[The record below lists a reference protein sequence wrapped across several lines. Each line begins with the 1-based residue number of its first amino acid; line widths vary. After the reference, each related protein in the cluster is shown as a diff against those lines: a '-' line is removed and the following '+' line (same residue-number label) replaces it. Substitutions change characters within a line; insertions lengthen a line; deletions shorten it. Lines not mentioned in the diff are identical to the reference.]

1 MARARTQVTAN
12 PVLVEVTRGPVV
24 ESRHR
29 GAAVV
34 VDADGA
40 VVASWGD
47 IDRPM
52 VPRSAVKP
60 LQAMAMVECGGAEKF
75 ALSDVELALACASH
89 GGQPR
94 HVAAVSNWL
103 SRLGL
108 GADDLVCGG
117 HAPLHADAAWAL
129 AARGEKPS
137 ALHDNCS
144 GKHAAMLSA
153 ALAMG
158 VPAAG
163 YQRPDHP
170 VQRRIV
176 DILGA
181 MSGADIDPGDTG
193 VDGCG
198 APTPAMP
205 LVALAGAM
213 ARFGAPDKLGTARAA
228 AARRLAA
235 AMTAAPDM
243 VAGDGRFDTVFM
255 TAAPRIIVKG
265 GAEGVHAA
273 AFPARRLGIA
283 VKIDD
288 GATRAAEAL
297 MAALLDRFVGF
308 QGRERRALA
317 RWLEPVVRSRTG
329 EPVGRLNVMIEKD

>member
-1 MARARTQVTAN
+1 MARARTHVTAN

-75 ALSDVELALACASH
+75 ALGDIELALACASH

-108 GADDLVCGG
+108 GAEDLVCGG

-158 VPAAG
+158 VPTAG
-163 YQRPDHP
+163 YERPDHP

-181 MSGADIDPGDTG
+181 MSGSEIDPGDTG

-198 APTPAMP
+198 APTHAMP
-205 LVALAGAM
+205 LVALGRAM
-213 ARFGAPDKLGTARAA
+213 ARFGAPDKLGAARAA

-243 VAGDGRFDTVFM
+243 VAGDGRFDSLFM

-273 AFPARRLGIA
+273 AFPARILGIA

-329 EPVGRLNVMIEKD
+329 EPVGRLNVLIEKD

>member
-1 MARARTQVTAN
+1 MARARTHVTAN
-12 PVLVEVTRGPVV
+12 PVLVEATRGPVV

-75 ALSDVELALACASH
+75 ALGDIELALACASH

-108 GADDLVCGG
+108 GAEDLVCGG

-144 GKHAAMLSA
+144 GKHTAMLSA

-158 VPAAG
+158 VPTAG
-163 YQRPDHP
+163 YERPDHP

-181 MSGADIDPGDTG
+181 MSGAEIDPGDTG

-198 APTPAMP
+198 APTHAMP
-205 LVALAGAM
+205 LVALGRAM
-213 ARFGAPDKLGTARAA
+213 ARFGAPDKLGAARAA

-243 VAGDGRFDTVFM
+243 VAGDGRFDSLFM

>member
-1 MARARTQVTAN
+1 MARARTHVTAN

-75 ALSDVELALACASH
+75 ALGDIELALACASH

-108 GADDLVCGG
+108 GAEDLVCGG

-158 VPAAG
+158 VPTAG
-163 YQRPDHP
+163 YERPDHP

-181 MSGADIDPGDTG
+181 MSGSEIDPGDTG

-198 APTPAMP
+198 APTHAMP
-205 LVALAGAM
+205 LVALGRAM
-213 ARFGAPDKLGTARAA
+213 ARFGAPDKLDAARAA

-243 VAGDGRFDTVFM
+243 VAGDGRFDSLFM

-273 AFPARRLGIA
+273 AFPARILGIA

-329 EPVGRLNVMIEKD
+329 EPVGRLNVLIEKD

>member
-1 MARARTQVTAN
+1 MARARTHVTAN
-12 PVLVEVTRGPVV
+12 PVLVEVSRGPVV

-75 ALSDVELALACASH
+75 ALGDIELALACASH

-108 GADDLVCGG
+108 GAEDLVCGG

-144 GKHAAMLSA
+144 GKHTAMLSA

-158 VPAAG
+158 VPTAG
-163 YQRPDHP
+163 YERPDHP

-181 MSGADIDPGDTG
+181 MSGAEIDPGDTG

-198 APTPAMP
+198 APTHAMP
-205 LVALAGAM
+205 LVALGRAM
-213 ARFGAPDKLGTARAA
+213 ARFGAPDKLGAARAA

-243 VAGDGRFDTVFM
+243 VAGDGRFDSLFM

>member
-1 MARARTQVTAN
+1 MARARTHVTAN
-12 PVLVEVTRGPVV
+12 PVLVEVSRGPVV

-108 GADDLVCGG
+108 GAEDLVCGG

-144 GKHAAMLSA
+144 GKHTAMLSA

-158 VPAAG
+158 VPTAG
-163 YQRPDHP
+163 YERPDHP

-181 MSGADIDPGDTG
+181 MSGAEIDPGDTG

-198 APTPAMP
+198 APTHAMP
-205 LVALAGAM
+205 LVALGRAM
-213 ARFGAPDKLGTARAA
+213 ARFGAPDKLGAARAA

-243 VAGDGRFDTVFM
+243 VAGDGRFDSLFM